1 VRTGEPNRTLARTNT
16 SWERQAADQHFT
28 SVALRYESLRDT
40 DHEPVLLIRARLP
53 DRPLVGVDIGAGT
66 GRYTEPLRR
75 VLPDRS
81 WVLAADRSHAMLATC
96 GARAAD
102 GGAVLRCEAEQ
113 LPLVDRSVDFVTT
126 FNAVHHFDLEQFTQE
141 VARVLRPGG
150 HLFVYTRTPEQNAK
164 SIWGRAFPGFL
175 SHESRLHDETTLE
188 RVFGRLGAV
197 EMTSFIFARCAT
209 AARLAER
216 VRGGAY
222 STFRRYQADE
232 LEESLHRFLERV
244 DGEVEWHDHNLL
256 VHVQRPG

>member
-1 VRTGEPNRTLARTNT
+1 MGTGELNRTLARTNI
-16 SWERQAADQHFT
+16 SWERQAAEQHFT

-40 DHEPVLLIRARLP
+40 DQDAVLLIRARLP

-66 GRYTEPLRR
+66 GRYTELLRR

-81 WVLAADRSHAMLATC
+81 WVLAADRSHAMLTS
-96 GARAAD
+96 GAGAAEA
-102 GGAVLRCEAEQ
+102 GAVLRCEAEQ
-113 LPLVDRSVDFVTT
+113 LPIVDRSVDFVTS
-126 FNAVHHFDLEQFTQE
+126 FNAVHHFDLERFTRE

-150 HLFVYTRTPEQNAK
+150 HLFVYTRTPEQNAE

-175 SHESRLHDETTLE
+175 SHESRLQDETTLE
-188 RVFGRLGAV
+188 RVLGRLGAV
-197 EMTSFIFARCAT
+197 EMTSFSFARRAT

-222 STFRRYQADE
+222 STFRRYRPDE
-232 LEESLHRFLERV
+232 LEEALTCFLERL
-244 DGEVEWHDHNLL
+244 DGGDVEWNDHNLL

>member
-1 VRTGEPNRTLARTNT
+1 LARTNI
-16 SWERQAADQHFT
+16 SWERQAAEQHFT

-40 DHEPVLLIRARLP
+40 DQDAVLLIRARLP

-66 GRYTEPLRR
+66 GRYTELLRR

-96 GARAAD
+96 GACAAE

-113 LPLVDRSVDFVTT
+113 LPLVDRSVDFVTS
-126 FNAVHHFDLEQFTQE
+126 FNAIHHFDLGRFTRE

-150 HLFVYTRTPEQNAK
+150 HLFVYTRTPEQNAE

-175 SHESRLHDETTLE
+175 SRESRLHDEATLK
-188 RVFGRLGAV
+188 RVLGRLGAV
-197 EMTSFIFARCAT
+197 EMSSFRFARRAT

-222 STFRRYQADE
+222 STFRRYRADE
-232 LEESLHRFLERV
+232 LEAALTRFLEHL
-244 DGEVEWHDHNLL
+244 DGGDVEWNDHNLL
-256 VHVQRPG
+256 VHVRRPG

>member
-1 VRTGEPNRTLARTNT
+1 MNCTLARTNI
-16 SWERQAADQHFT
+16 SWERQAAEQHFT

-40 DHEPVLLIRARLP
+40 DQDALLLIRARLP

-66 GRYTEPLRR
+66 GRYTQLLRR

-81 WVLAADRSHAMLATC
+81 WVLAADRSHAMLASC
-96 GARAAD
+96 GAGAAQ

-113 LPLVDRSVDFVTT
+113 LPLVDRSVDFVTS
-126 FNAVHHFDLEQFTQE
+126 FNAVHHFDLERFTRE

-150 HLFVYTRTPEQNAK
+150 HLFVYTRTPEQNAE

-188 RVFGRLGAV
+188 RVFGRLGTV
-197 EMTSFIFARCAT
+197 EMTSFIFPRRAT
-209 AARLAER
+209 AARLVER

-222 STFRRYQADE
+222 STFGRYQPDE
-232 LEESLHRFLERV
+232 LEEALACFLEHI
-244 DGEVEWHDHNLL
+244 DGCDVEWNDHNLL
-256 VHVQRPG
+256 VHVQRPH